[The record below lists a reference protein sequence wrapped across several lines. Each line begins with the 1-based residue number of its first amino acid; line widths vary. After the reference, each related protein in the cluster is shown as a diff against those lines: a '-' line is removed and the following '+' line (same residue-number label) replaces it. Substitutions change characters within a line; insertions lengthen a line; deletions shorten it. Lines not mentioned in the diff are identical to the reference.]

1 MEPES
6 LNEMSSEPTETYR
19 LLERWHGGD
28 QEALAA
34 LLERDLS
41 WIERRVRRRLGPR
54 LRSQGET
61 IDFVQDTMVKIL
73 RYGPRFVL
81 SDQAQF
87 RGLLSRIIENVL
99 RDQHDRYSA
108 QKRNVD
114 NEKALPPEELLNLDD
129 PDRAV
134 TTPSRAFER
143 QEDGEWLRLAIE
155 LLRPAERKVIYLRQW
170 SELQFSEIGEQLDIS
185 EDAARLRYHR
195 ALKALQTKMRSL
207 RSGDLDEVLVEVDD

>member
-1 MEPES
+1 MEA
-6 LNEMSSEPTETYR
+6 EPTETYR
-19 LLERWHGGD
+19 LLERWHHGD
-28 QEALAA
+28 QEALAF

-41 WIERRVRRRLGPR
+41 WIQSRVRRRLGPR

-61 IDFVQDTMVKIL
+61 IDFVQDAMVKIL
-73 RYGPRFVL
+73 KYGPRFVL

-87 RGLLSRIIENVL
+87 RGLLARIIENVL

-114 NEKALPPEELLNLDD
+114 NELALPPEDLLNLDD
-129 PDRAV
+129 PERDH
-134 TTPSRAFER
+134 TTPSQAFER
-143 QEDGEWLRLAIE
+143 QENNNWLRLALE
-155 LLRPAERKVIYLRQW
+155 LLRPSEREVILLRQW
-170 SELQFSEIGEQLDIS
+170 EDLQFSEIGERLGVS

-207 RSGDLDEVLVEVDD
+207 RSGDLDEAMADD